1 MPRLAAFVLLICGIG
16 FIQPALARPPQDALP
31 LSQIIQSLEQQ
42 GEIAYFDEIE
52 WDDDGYWEIEYYTSD
67 GTKVEIKVD
76 PVTGKAR
83 GR

>member
-1 MPRLAAFVLLICGIG
+1 MHRVAAFVLLVCGMG

-42 GEIAYFDEIE
+42 GEIAFFDEIQ
-52 WDDDGYWEIEYYTSD
+52 WDDDGYWEIEYYTAA
-67 GTKVEIKVD
+67 GAKVKVKVD
-76 PVTGKAR
+76 PVSGKPS